1 LREYIPDENI
11 VWLIGEVITSFENR
25 DNVGSFLDP
34 RFRGDDKKKSGAEK
48 RGLPLGNLTSQLF
61 VNIYMNEFDQF
72 MKHKLKA
79 KHYIRYS
86 DDFVIFSENKEW
98 LKSIISPIKIFLKEK
113 LRLEMHPDKVFIKT
127 LASGMDFLGMVNF
140 FDHRILRT
148 KTKRRILINIE
159 QKRFL
164 LREELISE
172 ETFGQSL
179 QSYLGIAGGI
189 KLRER

>member
-1 LREYIPDENI
+1 MQTSPQPSPYQGEGGGNI
-11 VWLIGEVITSFENR
+11 
-25 DNVGSFLDP
+25 
-34 RFRGDDKKKSGAEK
+34 
-48 RGLPLGNLTSQLF
+48 GLPLGNLTSQLF

-72 MKHKLKA
+72 AKHKLKA
-79 KHYIRYS
+79 KYYIRYS

-113 LRLEMHPDKVFIKT
+113 LRLELHPDKIHLKT
-127 LASGMDFLGMVNF
+127 LASGMNFLGMVNF
-140 FDHRILRT
+140 PDYRILRT
-148 KTKRRILINIE
+148 KTKRRMLRNIE

-179 QSYLGIAGGI
+179 QSYLGMLKYSQGRTII
-189 KLRER
+189 NKLKEQYLDFIRPN